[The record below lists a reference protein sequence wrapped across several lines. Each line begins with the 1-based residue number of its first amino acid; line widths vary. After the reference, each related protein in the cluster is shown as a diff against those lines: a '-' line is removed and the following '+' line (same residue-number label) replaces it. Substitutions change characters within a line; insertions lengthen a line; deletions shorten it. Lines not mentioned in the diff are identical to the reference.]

1 MSFDAGRAEDML
13 VSLTH
18 LWFFENVEANRTV
31 KVWIDNILESI
42 IFVAVFLWMSHSLTR
57 FLQIISAKTVE
68 LVDRRKA
75 KKVFLALIG
84 NFSDLFT
91 RIKRRSQIFFARFTA
106 YYFRFVK
113 TTPLLEFLIAKLSHE
128 I

>member
-1 MSFDAGRAEDML
+1 MFSDAGRAEDML
-13 VSLTH
+13 VSSTH

-31 KVWIDNILESI
+31 KIWTDNILESI

-57 FLQIISAKTVE
+57 LLQIISAKTVE

-75 KKVFLALIG
+75 KKVSLALIG

-91 RIKRRSQIFFARFTA
+91 RIKRQSQIFFARFTA
-106 YYFRFVK
+106 YY
-113 TTPLLEFLIAKLSHE
+113 LISYCE
-128 I
+128 IESRDLRS